1 MKRGGLDSHYGH
13 LCLVNWQSQAGYL
26 VHMVNILLMG
36 VAAKRLAL
44 LQLQKKQRRDDDGG
58 RTQPQEFER
67 MEKSLA

>member
-1 MKRGGLDSHYGH
+1 
-13 LCLVNWQSQAGYL
+13 
-26 VHMVNILLMG
+26 MG

-67 MEKSLA
+67 MEKWLA